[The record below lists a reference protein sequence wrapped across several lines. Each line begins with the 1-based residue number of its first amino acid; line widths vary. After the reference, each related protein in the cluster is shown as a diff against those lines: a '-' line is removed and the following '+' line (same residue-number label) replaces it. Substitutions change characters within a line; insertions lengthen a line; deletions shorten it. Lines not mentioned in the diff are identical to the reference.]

1 MESFTYFY
9 ESIITQKKTL
19 LIRMNDDISY
29 CLGQLIYEYYI
40 ILSFKV

>member
-1 MESFTYFY
+1 MENFVYFY
-9 ESIITQKKTL
+9 ESITQKKKL
-19 LIRMNDDISY
+19 LIRMNDNISH